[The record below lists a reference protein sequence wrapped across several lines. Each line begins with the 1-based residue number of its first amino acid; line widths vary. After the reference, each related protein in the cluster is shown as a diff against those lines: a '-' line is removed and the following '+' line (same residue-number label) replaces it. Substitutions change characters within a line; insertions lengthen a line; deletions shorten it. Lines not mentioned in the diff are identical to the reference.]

1 MIPCQSSCDHYCE
14 GCHKTCAKWR
24 LLQARNRME
33 RQKKKDYLQYYN
45 QLNSVVLRQYLSM
58 QPHAYYR

>member
-1 MIPCQSSCDHYCE
+1 MIPCQSGCGRYCE

-45 QLNSVVLRQYLSM
+45 QLNSDMLKQYLSM
-58 QPHAYYR
+58 QPHVHYR